1 MKRFFS
7 LRFLEPALAI
17 GLALAL
23 ITGARADLRQSALA
37 DKMLRL
43 HVIANSNSEEDQALK
58 LRVRDRVLALSETLL
73 QHAETVSDAQRVIR
87 ENLPQLQ
94 ACAQGEVARSGYSYP
109 VTAELTHM
117 YFPTRE
123 YESFSL
129 PAGMYDAF
137 RIVIGAGA
145 GRNWWCVM
153 FPPLCITAAE
163 AEVTQ
168 SAEKAGLSE
177 EEIAIIEGG
186 GTVYRYEFKLMEL
199 VGGLKSLF
207 SR

>member
-43 HVIANSNSEEDQALK
+43 HVIANSNSEKDQALK

-73 QHAETVSDAQRVIR
+73 QHAETISDAQRVIR

-94 ACAQGEVARSGYSYP
+94 ACAGILTRSRPS
-109 VTAELTHM
+109 
-117 YFPTRE
+117 
-123 YESFSL
+123 
-129 PAGMYDAF
+129 
-137 RIVIGAGA
+137 
-145 GRNWWCVM
+145 
-153 FPPLCITAAE
+153 
-163 AEVTQ
+163 
-168 SAEKAGLSE
+168 
-177 EEIAIIEGG
+177 
-186 GTVYRYEFKLMEL
+186 
-199 VGGLKSLF
+199 
-207 SR
+207 

>member
-1 MKRFFS
+1 
-7 LRFLEPALAI
+7 
-17 GLALAL
+17 
-23 ITGARADLRQSALA
+23 
-37 DKMLRL
+37 
-43 HVIANSNSEEDQALK
+43 
-58 LRVRDRVLALSETLL
+58 
-73 QHAETVSDAQRVIR
+73 
-87 ENLPQLQ
+87 
-94 ACAQGEVARSGYSYP
+94 
-109 VTAELTHM
+109 M

-168 SAEKAGLSE
+168 SAEEAGLSE